1 MARLVTEI
9 AMRRF
14 LQRVPDYHLTV
25 DKVVWNSSSNFH
37 SPVALPF
44 ARSS

>member
-14 LQRVPDYHLTV
+14 LDRVPDYHLTV
-25 DKVVWNSSSNFH
+25 ETVDWIPSSNFR
-37 SPVALPF
+37 SPVGA
-44 ARSS
+44 AV

>member
-25 DKVVWNSSSNFH
+25 DRVAWNSSSNFR

-44 ARSS
+44 ARN

>member
-14 LQRVPDYHLTV
+14 LQRVPDYHLTA
-25 DKVVWNSSSNFH
+25 DKLSWNLSSNFRNT
-37 SPVALPF
+37 VALPF
-44 ARSS
+44 GRH